1 MLNKIVNITSNPGYK
16 NPKEKTPS
24 SPKNLFKENTSSDTG
39 DKIELS
45 PALIYL
51 KKLEWNLKEVKV
63 SEDKYFISFDYQN
76 FEFNAGFNLAQINS
90 NSYIN
95 YKIKFLSPSPLEDG
109 IMYDHLKFKIEVNL
123 SIGFYKKQPGFLGII
138 NNRDSSAESFFDSE
152 CRNSIGNLRLLFGK
166 LFLIC
171 SENVNLR
178 SEMIKTLVE
187 DSAKDLRGLT
197 RINDLLILFLEK
209 LTGEKIYHKILPLKS
224 KDDEALILIDA
235 VNINTSD

>member
-1 MLNKIVNITSNPGYK
+1 MLNKIVNITSNQGYK
-16 NPKEKTPS
+16 NPKENTHS
-24 SPKNLFKENTSSDTG
+24 SPKNSLRENTASGMG

-63 SEDKYFISFDYQN
+63 TEDKYFISFDYQN

-90 NSYIN
+90 KSYIN
-95 YKIKFLSPSPLEDG
+95 YKIKLLSPSPFEADK
-109 IMYDHLKFKIEVNL
+109 MYYNSKLRIELNL

-138 NNRDSSAESFFDSE
+138 TNRDSSAEIFFDSE
-152 CRNSIGNLRLLFGK
+152 CRSSIDKLRLLFGK

-171 SENVNLR
+171 SENANIG
-178 SEMIKTLVE
+178 SELIKTLVE
-187 DSAKDLRGLT
+187 DSVKDLSGLT
-197 RINDLLILFLEK
+197 KINDLLILFLEK
-209 LTGEKIYHKILPLKS
+209 LTGEKIYHKILPVKN

>member
-1 MLNKIVNITSNPGYK
+1 MLNKIINITSNTGYN
-16 NPKEKTPS
+16 NPKGNTPS
-24 SPKNLFKENTSSDTG
+24 SPKNLLRENTSPDTA

-63 SEDKYFISFDYQN
+63 SEDKYFISYEYQN
-76 FEFNAGFNLAQINS
+76 FEFNASFNPSEVNS
-90 NSYIN
+90 NSHIN
-95 YKIKFLSPSPLEDG
+95 YKIKLLSPSPMEDDK
-109 IMYDHLKFKIEVNL
+109 MHDYSKLRIELNL
-123 SIGFYKKQPGFLGII
+123 SIRFYKKQPGFLRII
-138 NNRDSSAESFFDSE
+138 ANRDSSAESFFDSE
-152 CRNSIGNLRLLFGK
+152 CRSSIDKLRLLFGK

-178 SEMIKTLVE
+178 SEMIKTLIE
-187 DSAKDLRGLT
+187 DSAKDLSGLT

-209 LTGEKIYHKILPLKS
+209 LTGEKIYHKILPVKN

>member
-1 MLNKIVNITSNPGYK
+1 
-16 NPKEKTPS
+16 
-24 SPKNLFKENTSSDTG
+24 
-39 DKIELS
+39 
-45 PALIYL
+45 
-51 KKLEWNLKEVKV
+51 
-63 SEDKYFISFDYQN
+63 
-76 FEFNAGFNLAQINS
+76 
-90 NSYIN
+90 
-95 YKIKFLSPSPLEDG
+95 
-109 IMYDHLKFKIEVNL
+109 
-123 SIGFYKKQPGFLGII
+123 FLGII

-187 DSAKDLRGLT
+187 DSAKDLRGLS